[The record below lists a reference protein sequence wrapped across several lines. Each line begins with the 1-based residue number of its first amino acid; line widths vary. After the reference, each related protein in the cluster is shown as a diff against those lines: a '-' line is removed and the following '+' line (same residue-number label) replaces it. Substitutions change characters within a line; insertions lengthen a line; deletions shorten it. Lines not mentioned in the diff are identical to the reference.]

1 MDAIS
6 AKDIL
11 LFTLTIGA
19 GGTGWII
26 RSLFSKLTD
35 LERNHSAFQIEVA
48 KGYVTHE
55 AMRTFEERLMARL
68 DRLEAKIESAK
79 HRRAGD

>member
-1 MDAIS
+1 MSGISVNDLLLWFLTGGAAI
-6 AKDIL
+6 
-11 LFTLTIGA
+11 
-19 GGTGWII
+19 TGWVVKTAFARI
-26 RSLFSKLTD
+26 TD
-35 LERNHSAFQIEVA
+35 LEHSHAAFQIEVA

-79 HRRAGD
+79 NRRVTD